1 MVYGKLEGQTPRM
14 AHFTRVCDSRRRQRS
29 WQHCQQLG
37 DLLRVAGGD
46 PLCRRHYSTTKRPAA
61 HWPSPLFSGAIWG
74 ETYMSSRS
82 RTAAPKPSQSHFAS
96 ISSKRRRCGAWL
108 NRIPIQG
115 TEEYHSPYSPSNR
128 RNGTIAEKYPSA
140 ATTGDKEPK

>member
-1 MVYGKLEGQTPRM
+1 MQYDACADLRNASLRNQLE
-14 AHFTRVCDSRRRQRS
+14 RRFPWS
-29 WQHCQQLG
+29 CLFPC
-37 DLLRVAGGD
+37 VF
-46 PLCRRHYSTTKRPAA
+46 PKCRRHYSTTKRPAA

-96 ISSKRRRCGAWL
+96 ISSKRRRCGAWW

-115 TEEYHSPYSPSNR
+115 TEEYHSPYRPSNR